1 MLAVA
6 ISDHYLSEQDYLA
19 GEKHSEIR
27 YEYMDGQVYAMAGA
41 SKRHV
46 VITGNVFAQLR
57 AAAKGLP
64 CTVYQSDMKVRTAAH
79 KTYYYPDVVVGCE
92 DDEASDYYLEK
103 PCLIVEVLSDSTE
116 KRDRREKLLAYIN
129 IPTLKAYLLVAQDQ
143 YEVEMFYREPTGSWW
158 VETFSGLESTLT
170 LPCPEMSLSLAEI
183 YEGIELNPTVINE
196 E

>member
-19 GEKHSEIR
+19 GEKYSEIP
-27 YEYMDGQVYAMAGA
+27 YEYIDGQVYAMTGA
-41 SKRHV
+41 SKRHGE
-46 VITGNVFAQLR
+46 ITVNISTALR
-57 AAAKGLP
+57 IAARGSHCK
-64 CTVYQSDMKVRTAAH
+64 VYSSDMKVRTAAH

-143 YEVEMFYREPTGSWW
+143 YEVEMFYREPTGNWW
-158 VETFSGLESTLT
+158 VETFSGLETTLT
-170 LPCPEMSLSLAEI
+170 LPCLDVELSLATI
-183 YEGIELNPTVINE
+183 YEGILLADGV
-196 E
+196 

>member
-1 MLAVA
+1 MLAIA

-27 YEYMDGQVYAMAGA
+27 YEYIDGQVYAMAGA
-41 SKRHV
+41 SKRHGE
-46 VITGNVFAQLR
+46 ITVNISTALR
-57 AAAKGLP
+57 IAARGSQCK
-64 CTVYQSDMKVRTAAH
+64 VYSSDMKVRTAAH

-143 YEVEMFYREPTGSWW
+143 YEVEMFYREPTGNWW

-170 LPCPEMSLSLAEI
+170 LPCPETSLSLAEI
-183 YEGIELNPTVINE
+183 YEGIVLEAAA
-196 E
+196 

>member
-1 MLAVA
+1 MSAADV
-6 ISDHYLSEQDYLA
+6 STDYLA
-19 GEKHSEIR
+19 EDVYLKAEKYSDIR
-27 YEYMDGQVYAMAGA
+27 HEYVDGQVYAMAGA

-143 YEVEMFYREPTGSWW
+143 YEVEMFYREPTGNWW
-158 VETFSGLESTLT
+158 VETFSGLESTPT
-170 LPCPEMSLSLAEI
+170 LPCPETSLSLAEI
-183 YEGIELNPTVINE
+183 YEEVN
-196 E
+196 